1 MTFLTIFFEH
11 GTQLIW
17 MHHFRRKKEYNY
29 NLSKPLADEKLMFYP
44 WTKQLYVT
52 HFPKYT
58 LSTHRFHFFLSVKF
72 GWGWGWVGGGGHSIL
87 FILTWR
93 SKNFYFYTIT
103 EVHFSRFPK
112 PPYSTFP
119 ICHHL
124 LLFSMYFLC
133 DHISMWK
140 ITNIQMIVCWYIW
153 GLGIIKVNCQ
163 NVLNTSN
170 FVGSCM

>member
-1 MTFLTIFFEH
+1 
-11 GTQLIW
+11 
-17 MHHFRRKKEYNY
+17 
-29 NLSKPLADEKLMFYP
+29 MFYP
-44 WTKQLYVT
+44 WTKQ
-52 HFPKYT
+52 HYT
-58 LSTHRFHFFLSVKF
+58 TYFANYILNTHRFHFLLSVKF
-72 GWGWGWVGGGGHSIL
+72 WIGSGVFFWGGGGHSIL

>member
-1 MTFLTIFFEH
+1 MHFQPLKNIAFYTYEIKLYTFFSEEQPQLDIMYFPTIKSFFA
-11 GTQLIW
+11 I
-17 MHHFRRKKEYNY
+17 
-29 NLSKPLADEKLMFYP
+29 
-44 WTKQLYVT
+44 
-52 HFPKYT
+52 
-58 LSTHRFHFFLSVKF
+58 FLLV
-72 GWGWGWVGGGGHSIL
+72 
-87 FILTWR
+87 LTWL
-93 SKNFYFYTIT
+93 SNNFYFYTIT

-140 ITNIQMIVCWYIW
+140 ITNIQMIICWYIW

-163 NVLNTSN
+163 NVLNTFN